1 MTVERKL
8 TFIYFVLG
16 LGMGVL
22 SIYLNSIV
30 SLGIGIAIY
39 LISFFVTK
47 RLIARDKN
55 FTWYLTNTLLTFAL
69 VWLITWIF
77 IFNL

>member
-16 LGMGVL
+16 LGMGLL
-22 SIYLNSIV
+22 SIYLSSII
-30 SLGIGIAIY
+30 SLVIGIAIY
-39 LISFFVTK
+39 LITFFVTK
-47 RLIARDKN
+47 RIIAKDKN
-55 FTWYLTNTLLTFAL
+55 FTWYLINTLLTFAL